1 MRIEGT
7 SSDGSLN
14 IAKVNKEG
22 RLNVRAISA
31 TEVEHSVE
39 EGDAFQ
45 VYTGVINIAND
56 SRTALLYIK
65 NDDTSDIFLT
75 SATIGTRPSTG
86 GTDSVILVESV
97 GGVLPTD
104 AIVVSGTDTPAINRN
119 GGAPRQFAGV
129 VKKGPTASAVSAVSV
144 SGVLSDFTLERQLEV
159 TNIIPK
165 GGSLALEVVPP
176 TGNTSLD
183 ITLSVG
189 FHILEEV

>member
-7 SSDGSLN
+7 SNDGSLN

-22 RLNVRAISA
+22 QLNVRAISA

-56 SRTALLYIK
+56 SQTAILYIK

-86 GTDSVILVESV
+86 GADNVVLVESV
-97 GGVLPTD
+97 AGVLPTD
-104 AIVVSGTDTPAINRN
+104 EIVTSGIDVPAINRN
-119 GGAPRQFAGV
+119 GGASRQFAGV
-129 VKKGPTASAVSAVSV
+129 VKKGPTASAVSGVPA

-176 TGNTSLD
+176 AGNTSLD
-183 ITLSVG
+183 MTLSVG
-189 FHILEEV
+189 FHILEEI